1 MAFGSVIQ
9 RRLKTSL
16 RGGRNARNTRP
27 DWIGMGG
34 RNQSESVAGLDRNTQ
49 FFEIMTAHIIMF
61 CSIYPTLDTSHC
73 DDLLQK

>member
-34 RNQSESVAGLDRNTQ
+34 RNQSESVAGMARNKHLVQNLTKSQ
-49 FFEIMTAHIIMF
+49 EQT
-61 CSIYPTLDTSHC
+61 
-73 DDLLQK
+73 

>member
-16 RGGRNARNTRP
+16 RGGRNARNARP

-34 RNQSESVAGLDRNTQ
+34 RNQSESVAGLARNTQ
-49 FFEIMTAHIIMF
+49 IVNLAE
-61 CSIYPTLDTSHC
+61 DTVNTHFG
-73 DDLLQK
+73 